1 MASIQS
7 LASGRK
13 DLLMVD
19 PRIIHQKPGF
29 NKRHETQELEA
40 HIRMLADSIKQ
51 IGVQNPL
58 TIYME
63 NDQIF
68 VADGHCRR
76 KAALLAIDEGAEI
89 KAVPCLVAPKGA
101 TEADLVA
108 DMLTRNS
115 GKAFTP
121 LEVADVAS
129 QLMGWG
135 WSIEQI
141 ADRSGLSS
149 AWINKLL
156 DLRAAPQTLK
166 DDVQTGRVAPSL
178 AAHLVASKGGA
189 KAAEIVAE
197 AKVRT
202 GKERVTKKDLATPA
216 STPRQRPAH
225 VPMSVSL
232 LQNICSATTP
242 EALEQAI
249 QEGREYIESEAWK

>member
-202 GKERVTKKDLATPA
+202 GKERVTKKDLEKEPA
-216 STPRQRPAH
+216 KPSPSRSIP
-225 VPMSVSL
+225 PMSIQL
-232 LQNICSATTP
+232 LKAVC
-242 EALEQAI
+242 EAETEEDLQKAL
-249 QEGREYIESEAWK
+249 QDGREYLSTWS